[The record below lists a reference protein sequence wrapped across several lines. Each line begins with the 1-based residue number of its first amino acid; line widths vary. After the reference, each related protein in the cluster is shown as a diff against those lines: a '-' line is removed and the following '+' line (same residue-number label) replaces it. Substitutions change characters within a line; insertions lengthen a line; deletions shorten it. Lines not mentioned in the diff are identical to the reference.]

1 MLHGI
6 DTKREKQK
14 QTLQDAQTNIICV
27 LGTAPT
33 FVLDEENKTLNT
45 PVPVRNYTDLA
56 KYAGDN
62 YRNYTIYDAI
72 DTIFQE
78 SDGATVYIINVF
90 DETKHKTTVENEQH
104 TPIANKFNISHIGL
118 SNLKI
123 KVGDETGTEGEDYEV
138 TTNAD
143 DCTITLKSEAF
154 KNAQAST
161 ILCSYD
167 YADTTKVTA
176 ADFVGSVDA
185 DGNKTG
191 AKAITNV
198 TQIWGDDVNIIIA
211 PEFSAQSAVRD
222 AIINVADDIKAR
234 TYLDAP
240 KNTRV
245 NAAIQGR
252 KNNQNVDLICSD
264 ENAYMALPWVKR
276 YNQFLDETLI
286 KPISPV
292 LAGIRVRLNKEQDIA
307 KSIDNT
313 ESRTIKGLEFPVEFI
328 SNKENTESNALNA
341 VGIGT
346 VINWNGTFRVYGSRN
361 CAYPSKSGIETFDS
375 VIDTANFIEKTI
387 ENGSFECVGAK
398 VTRAFIDNVLESIKA
413 KFNTWKNPEV
423 GLILDGDV
431 WYDEQLND
439 AESVANG
446 YIRFNY
452 DFCPPSVAE
461 HIRFS
466 SFINIK
472 YITTALSA

>member
-6 DTKREKQK
+6 DTRREKQK
-14 QTLQDAQTNIICV
+14 QTLQDAQTDIVCV
-27 LGTAPT
+27 LGTVPT
-33 FVLDEENKTLNT
+33 FTLQAENKTLNT
-45 PVPVRNYTDLA
+45 PVPIRNYTDLA

-78 SDGATVYIINVF
+78 SDGATVYMINVF
-90 DETKHKTTVENEQH
+90 DETKHKTAVENEQH
-104 TPIANKFNISHIGL
+104 TQDANKFEIAHIGL
-118 SNLKI
+118 TNLA
-123 KVGDETGTEGEDYEV
+123 VMAGETAGVAGTDFEV
-138 TTNAD
+138 TENAD
-143 DCTITLKSEAF
+143 TSTVTLKSDAF
-154 KNAQAST
+154 KNAEN
-161 ILCSYD
+161 LVCSYN

-176 ADFVGSVDA
+176 ADFVGTVDA

-191 AKAITNV
+191 AKAITNI
-198 TQIWGDDVNIIIA
+198 TQLYGDDVNIIIA
-211 PEFSAQSAVRD
+211 PEFSAQPTVRD
-222 AIINVADDIKAR
+222 AINNVADDIKAR

-252 KNNQNVDLICSD
+252 KNNQGVDLMCSD
-264 ENAYMALPWVKR
+264 KNAYMALPYVKR
-276 YNQFLDETLI
+276 YNQFLDEMMI

-328 SNKENTESNALNA
+328 LNKENTESNALNA
-341 VGIGT
+341 AGIGT
-346 VINWNGTFRVYGSRN
+346 VINWKGKFRIWGARN
-361 CAYPSKSGIETFDS
+361 CGYPSETGIETFDS

-387 ENGSFECVGAK
+387 ESGSFECVGGK
-398 VTRAFIDNVLESIKA
+398 VTRAWIDNVLESIKA

-446 YIRFNY
+446 FVRFNY

-472 YITTALSA
+472 YITTALSNG